1 MLFLNKTVLSPSHG
15 IFTLPAVSISK
26 GEAAGV
32 LKEVMDFEIL
42 QG

>member
-1 MLFLNKTVLSPSHG
+1 MSPSHV
-15 IFTLPAVSISK
+15 IFTLPAVTICE

>member
-1 MLFLNKTVLSPSHG
+1 MLFLNKTGMSPSHV
-15 IFTLPAVSISK
+15 IFTLPAVTVSE

>member
-1 MLFLNKTVLSPSHG
+1 MLFLNKTGLSPSHV
-15 IFTLPAVSISK
+15 IFTLPAVTISK